1 MTEKTEDQTKKE
13 NADHGVPHP
22 PPHEEEAKGTPNDDR
37 LQSEIPQA
45 GDSKE

>member
-1 MTEKTEDQTKKE
+1 MTEKTEEETKQE
-13 NADHGVPHP
+13 HAEQGIPHP
-22 PPHEEEAKGTPNDDR
+22 PPHEEAAKGAPNDDR